1 MPVKKFQFSPC
12 TEIFL
17 ILSIYFDI
25 INISF
30 DYLFLLNLE
39 VYLQNFLTRTSQCSL
54 DPTQLKFNFIFYK
67 INMSDINIYTPFS
80 LEFFFFKK
88 TTCNNT
94 VKVYTDT

>member
-1 MPVKKFQFSPC
+1 MPVKKFQFSPSR
-12 TEIFL
+12 EIFL

-39 VYLQNFLTRTSQCSL
+39 VYLQNFLTTSQCSL

-67 INMSDINIYTPFS
+67 INMSDINIYTPLY
-80 LEFFFFKK
+80 LEFF
-88 TTCNNT
+88 C
-94 VKVYTDT
+94 